1 MALRVAMWFHIVVA
15 SIVLERCNREGQ
27 LAMTGLIAFQS

>member
-15 SIVLERCNREGQ
+15 SIVLDRCNPEGQ
-27 LAMTGLIAFQS
+27 LAMTGLMFFQG